1 MSMCRLCEMLCCLH
15 DGVHGSAARV
25 PDCATEEERLEAAFV
40 MGARLDEDGPSGSA
54 VHDASCRRSGR
65 PVRVKLIES
74 TGAEA
79 GRELRVLQ
87 RVGTHRHVAGLLD
100 SYDLRRHLA
109 LVLDRPSGGEV
120 LEVLAARGP
129 YSERD
134 ASHLVR
140 QLAAALEHLQQL
152 GVAHR
157 NVQPDRLR
165 HESDVPGAFLKLCDF
180 SLAVVGQK
188 GPTGAAAD
196 GGASAA
202 AAAIDGT
209 AGFMSPEVL
218 RGEAHGPPTDAWNLG
233 VFTYIL
239 LAGRHPFDVDG
250 RGSDSAVGARVLRS
264 EWGFEGEP
272 AAHCASWRHVSA
284 EARQATRLL
293 LEHAPERRLTAAQ
306 LLQGS
311 WLQTVR
317 RGVATP
323 MPGAGRQLEAFNR
336 ACRQRRAS
344 VRMARQVAASC
355 ALSPPAVGTAGGGA
369 AAAAAAQLRG
379 CRPASPALIG

>member
-1 MSMCRLCEMLCCLH
+1 MTLCSRLCETLCCLH

-25 PDCATEEERLEAAFV
+25 PDSATEEERLEAAYV
-40 MGARLDEDGPSGSA
+40 MGARLDAADPANSSA
-54 VHDASCRRSGR
+54 VHEASCRRSGR
-65 PVRVKLIES
+65 PVRLKLVEH
-74 TGAEA
+74 TGVDAD
-79 GRELRVLQ
+79 RELRVLQ
-87 RVGTHRHVAGLLD
+87 RVGSHRHVASLLS
-100 SYDLRRHLA
+100 SYELRRHLA
-109 LVLDRPSGGEV
+109 LVLERPSGGEV

-129 YSERD
+129 FSERD

-165 HESDVPGAFLKLCDF
+165 HESDVAGAPLKLCDF
-180 SLAVVGQK
+180 SMAVVGQK
-188 GPTGAAAD
+188 GPAGTASR
-196 GGASAA
+196 GASSAV

-250 RGSDSAVGARVLRS
+250 RGSDSAVNARVLRGQ
-264 EWGFEGEP
+264 WGFAGEP
-272 AAHCASWRHVSA
+272 AACYVCWRHVSA

-293 LEHAPERRLTAAQ
+293 LEDAPERRLTAAQ
-306 LLQGS
+306 LLQGG

-323 MPGAGRQLEAFNR
+323 MPGAERQLEAFNR
-336 ACRQRRAS
+336 ARRQRSAS
-344 VRMARQVAASC
+344 VRMARQVAANC
-355 ALSPPAVGTAGGGA
+355 ALSPPAAGA
-369 AAAAAAQLRG
+369 AGSGSPRQQLRG
-379 CRPASPALIG
+379 CRPASPALLG

>member
-1 MSMCRLCEMLCCLH
+1 MSICSRLCETLCCLH

-25 PDCATEEERLEAAFV
+25 PDSATEEERLEAAYV
-40 MGARLDEDGPSGSA
+40 MGARLDEDDPSGSA
-54 VHDASCRRSGR
+54 VHEASCRRSGR
-65 PVRVKLIES
+65 PVRIKLVEH
-74 TGAEA
+74 TGVEA
-79 GRELRVLQ
+79 DRELRVLH
-87 RVGTHRHVAGLLD
+87 RVGSHRHVAGLLS
-100 SYDLRRHLA
+100 SYELRRHLA
-109 LVLDRPSGGEV
+109 LVLERPSGGEV

-157 NVQPDRLR
+157 AVQPDRLR
-165 HESDVPGAFLKLCDF
+165 HESDVDGAPLKLCDF
-180 SLAVVGQK
+180 SMAVVGQK
-188 GPTGAAAD
+188 GPAAAS
-196 GGASAA
+196 GSASAA

-250 RGSDSAVGARVLRS
+250 RGSDSAVNARVLRGG
-264 EWGFEGEP
+264 WGFDGEP
-272 AAHCASWRHVSA
+272 GAHYACWRHVSA
-284 EARQATRLL
+284 EAREATRLL

-311 WLQTVR
+311 WMQTVR

-323 MPGAGRQLEAFNR
+323 MPGADRQLEAFNR
-336 ACRQRRAS
+336 ARRQRRAS
-344 VRMARQVAASC
+344 VRMARQVAANC
-355 ALSPPAVGTAGGGA
+355 ALSPPAVGAASGGA
-369 AAAAAAQLRG
+369 AAAATAQLRG
-379 CRPASPALIG
+379 CQPAGPALLD